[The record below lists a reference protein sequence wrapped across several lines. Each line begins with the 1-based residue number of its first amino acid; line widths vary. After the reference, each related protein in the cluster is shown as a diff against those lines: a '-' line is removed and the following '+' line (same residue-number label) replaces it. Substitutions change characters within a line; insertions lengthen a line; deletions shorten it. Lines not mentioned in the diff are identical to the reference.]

1 MNTMRFAGQSHPVDE
16 DGERQTVKPMA
27 TEVGRIAASGA
38 PSRGPAGPPARG
50 RTSAGSPHQ
59 AFTFIEVCMVAVI
72 LAIVALIA
80 LPRYA
85 SAENRRRSSVAA
97 QRIAADLG
105 MARAR
110 ARSLS
115 SSQTV
120 SFSPASGQYQIV
132 GMADPDRPA
141 RSYVVNL
148 GAAPYAASLVSVD
161 LGGDAT
167 IIFDGYG
174 SPDSGGTIVVR
185 VGSSSKTIVV
195 DPITGVAAVQ

>member
-1 MNTMRFAGQSHPVDE
+1 MRFAGQSYPADR
-16 DGERQTVKPMA
+16 DGKRQAVKLMA
-27 TEVGRIAASGA
+27 TEVGRIAALGA
-38 PSRGPAGPPARG
+38 LRPDAAGPTSARG
-50 RTSAGSPHQ
+50 RTGHTGPHR
-59 AFTFIEVCMVAVI
+59 AFTFVEACMVAVI
-72 LAIVALIA
+72 LVIVALIA

-97 QRIAADLG
+97 QRIAADLA

-132 GMADPDRPA
+132 GMTDPDRPA

-167 IIFDGYG
+167 ITFDGYG

-195 DPITGVAAVQ
+195 DPITGAAAVQ